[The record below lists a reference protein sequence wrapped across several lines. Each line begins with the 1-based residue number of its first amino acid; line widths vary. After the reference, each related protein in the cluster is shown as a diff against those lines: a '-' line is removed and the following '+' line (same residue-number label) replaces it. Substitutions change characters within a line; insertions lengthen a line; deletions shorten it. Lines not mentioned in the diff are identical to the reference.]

1 MTQPGLRALLAAGLM
16 VLALASSFPAI
27 AIGLRGFDP
36 LPMAALRL
44 TLAAL
49 AGIAILALGAGLRPT
64 RREWLLIAAGGL
76 LSGLGFVLG
85 NTGQLTV
92 SIGAAS
98 FLLGMQPLY
107 IALFGVL
114 LFGELFTGRNWLG
127 LALAVAGLVLVSLGQ
142 PGGLRLGAGVVLLI
156 GAAVSGAA
164 AALVQRPLVAA
175 FNPLRTS
182 ALIFLAAAVWL
193 SPWLLEGLAQAARAE
208 TGPLLA
214 VLYLAVVP
222 TFAGQLGLAY
232 SIRYLGV
239 ARAGML
245 FYLIPVAAMAIAWA
259 GLGQRPEAV
268 TLLGGAALVAGVA
281 LATRRRPAAPPAAE
295 PAPARPASPA
305 APASHH

>member
-1 MTQPGLRALLAAGLM
+1 MTTPPSRLRAALAAAGM

-27 AIGLRGFDP
+27 ALGLRDFDP

-44 TLAAL
+44 WLAAV
-49 AGIAILALGAGLRPT
+49 AGLGLLALGARVRPS
-64 RREWLLIAAGGL
+64 RREVGLIAAGGL

-85 NTGQLTV
+85 NSGQLTV

-114 LFGELFTGRNWLG
+114 LFREVFTARNWLG
-127 LALAVAGLVLVSLGQ
+127 LGLAVAGLVLVALGQ
-142 PGGLRLGAGVVLLI
+142 PGGLRFGAGVVLLI
-156 GAAVSGAA
+156 GAAISGAA

-175 FNPLRTS
+175 FDPLRAS
-182 ALIFLAAAVWL
+182 ALIFLAGAAWL
-193 SPWLLEGLAQAARAE
+193 TPWLAQGLGQAARAE
-208 TGPLLA
+208 AGSVLA

-268 TLLGGAALVAGVA
+268 TLLGGAVLVAGVA
-281 LATRRRPAAPPAAE
+281 LATRRRG
-295 PAPARPASPA
+295 
-305 APASHH
+305 

>member
-1 MTQPGLRALLAAGLM
+1 MTTPPSRLRAALAAAGM

-27 AIGLRGFDP
+27 ALGLRDFDP

-44 TLAAL
+44 WLAAV
-49 AGIAILALGAGLRPT
+49 AGLGLLALGARVRPS
-64 RREWLLIAAGGL
+64 RREVGLIAAGGL

-85 NTGQLTV
+85 NSGQLTV

-114 LFGELFTGRNWLG
+114 LFREVFTARNWLG
-127 LALAVAGLVLVSLGQ
+127 LGLAVAGLVLVALGQ
-142 PGGLRLGAGVVLLI
+142 PGGLRFGAGVVLLI
-156 GAAVSGAA
+156 GAAISGAA

-175 FNPLRTS
+175 FDPLRTS
-182 ALIFLAAAVWL
+182 ALIFLAGAAWL
-193 SPWLLEGLAQAARAE
+193 TPWLAQGLGQAARAE
-208 TGPLLA
+208 AGSVLA

-245 FYLIPVAAMAIAWA
+245 FYLIPVTAMAIAWA

-268 TLLGGAALVAGVA
+268 TLLGGAVLVAGVA
-281 LATRRRPAAPPAAE
+281 LATRRRG
-295 PAPARPASPA
+295 
-305 APASHH
+305 